1 MVFVLQVGAV
11 LAAGVFAALAWDS
24 RPLAA
29 GAGRSLVVI
38 ACALSYI
45 VFWSHLSQNV
55 DGFRSERVQWR
66 ATPPEQA
73 AIAGAAAAESGLQSS
88 FAEWIRARIGPDSR
102 FYLVPSPTQDVAVY
116 RVVHVPAAAEHG
128 DRRAAEGRLAG
139 LLRGHAGQV
148 GPRRRGQRRAPSVCD
163 RLLDRK
169 GAACGLMRGQWW
181 PTRCSRSRAT
191 AC

>member
-116 RVVHVPAAAEHG
+116 QWFTYRLLPSMATDEPQKADWLVFYGITPAKSGLAGEVEGAPLRYAT
-128 DRRAAEGRLAG
+128 DYSIAKVRRAG
-139 LLRGHAGQV
+139 
-148 GPRRRGQRRAPSVCD
+148 
-163 RLLDRK
+163 
-169 GAACGLMRGQWW
+169 
-181 PTRCSRSRAT
+181 
-191 AC
+191 

>member
-45 VFWSHLSQNV
+45 VFWSHISQNV

-88 FAEWIRARIGPDSR
+88 FAEWIRARIGPDSH

-116 RVVHVPAAAEHG
+116 QWFTYRLLPSLATDEPKKADWLVFYGITPAKSGLSGEVEGVPLRYAPDYSIAKV
-128 DRRAAEGRLAG
+128 RRAG
-139 LLRGHAGQV
+139 
-148 GPRRRGQRRAPSVCD
+148 
-163 RLLDRK
+163 
-169 GAACGLMRGQWW
+169 
-181 PTRCSRSRAT
+181 
-191 AC
+191 